1 VPRERYRPL
10 LALNGHLDR
19 RRIDAELPLES
30 RLDSLFDGSIAR
42 PVLVSGGEMAYGA
55 GGWAS
60 YPSLNVTPSCSP
72 NQGCDELES
81 NVTQQLMGL
90 RGSPSMRMTAT
101 RRSGKRALGAVTAR
115 PSAGTGTPFGCR
127 LPGR

>member
-1 VPRERYRPL
+1 MFPPCSMPSFSTIYSL
-10 LALNGHLDR
+10 
-19 RRIDAELPLES
+19 S
-30 RLDSLFDGSIAR
+30 WRL
-42 PVLVSGGEMAYGA
+42 
-55 GGWAS
+55 WAS